1 MNPERWAQIERL
13 YHAALE
19 REPAA
24 RQAFLDAACAGDD
37 ALRRE
42 VATLLACDER
52 AAGFIEAPAYE
63 VVASALAAEPDGEA
77 TALSADSGA
86 PSQLGAYQLVAPL
99 GRGGMGEV
107 HLALDRRLGR
117 KAAVKLLPAEFTHDA
132 ERVRRF
138 AQEARAASALN
149 HPNIVTIYEIGEAE
163 GTHYLVTEYVEGET
177 LRQRMASAPQGRLSL
192 AEALDVATQ
201 VSAALA
207 AAHEA
212 GIIHRDIKP
221 ENVMVRRDGL
231 VKVLDFGLAKL
242 TEPSAPVVGTQAP
255 AVGAVSTLPGVVM
268 GTPRYMSPEQAR
280 GERVDAR
287 TDIFSL
293 GVLLYEMLAGRRPF
307 EGATMSD
314 VLAAVLTR
322 EPEPLAGHRSEVAPE
337 LAQVIMR
344 CLAKEREERFQTT
357 GEFTAELKAATQQ
370 NGQPPGSEARR
381 RARRTLLSP
390 RPVRIAAALA
400 ALLLAPAVY
409 WKLPRGVATNPPID
423 SLAVLPLVNISGD
436 PQQEYFADGM
446 TDALIGDLAK
456 IGAMRV
462 SSRTSVMPYKGTKKT
477 LPEIARE
484 LRVSAVVEGT
494 VQRFADR
501 VRIRVQLIQA
511 GTDRHLWV
519 ETYERDWRDVLEM
532 QSEVAQAIA
541 REIKVALTPDER
553 ARLAGVRRVDAEAYE
568 AYLQA
573 RYVWNKRTPE
583 TLKKAVEHFKRA
595 TQLDPNYA
603 PAYAGLADSY
613 SMLSDYGVLPPREA
627 YPKAKEAARQAL
639 ALDDTLA
646 EAHTSLAWINAA
658 YEWKFAEAEQEFQ
671 RAIAINPRYET
682 GRQWYAEFLSAMG
695 RHQEAIAEL
704 KRAQQEGPFS
714 LIVNTALAGAY
725 YFARQD
731 DQAIAEC
738 QKVIALDSNFAQVYD
753 WLERAYENKGMAR
766 EALAAHQKLA
776 ETMGWGTQYLEKTRR
791 AGPVASMRD
800 YRRKRLSWAME
811 ESQPFSFWVAECWAQ
826 LGNRDQSFAWLEK
839 LCQER
844 SYWAIYLN
852 VVPTLDPLRSDPRW
866 AALVRRVGLRP

>member
-1 MNPERWAQIERL
+1 VDP
-13 YHAALE
+13 
-19 REPAA
+19 
-24 RQAFLDAACAGDD
+24 
-37 ALRRE
+37 
-42 VATLLACDER
+42 
-52 AAGFIEAPAYE
+52 
-63 VVASALAAEPDGEA
+63 AEPLIGR
-77 TALSADSGA
+77 
-86 PSQLGAYQLVAPL
+86 QLHQYLVTGLL
-99 GRGGMGEV
+99 GRGGMGVVYRARDVRLQREV
-107 HLALDRRLGR
+107 
-117 KAAVKLLPAEFTHDA
+117 AVKILPPGELGD
-132 ERVRRF
+132 EVRRQRF
-138 AQEARAASALN
+138 LREARAASALS
-149 HPNIVTIYEIGEAE
+149 HANIVTIYEIESHEDMDFIAME
-163 GTHYLVTEYVEGET
+163 LVEG
-177 LRQRMASAPQGRLSL
+177 RSMAECLPREGLNLDDAL
-192 AEALDVATQ
+192 AYATQ
-201 VSAALA
+201 VLEGMSAA
-207 AAHEA
+207 HRA
-212 GIIHRDIKP
+212 GLVHRDLKP
-221 ENVMVRRDGL
+221 GNLMIRDDGA
-231 VKVLDFGLAKL
+231 VKILDFGLAKQRAEHAD
-242 TEPSAPVVGTQAP
+242 TEL
-255 AVGAVSTLPGVVM
+255 AVTAAGVVM
-268 GTPRYMSPEQAR
+268 GTMAYMSPEQAR